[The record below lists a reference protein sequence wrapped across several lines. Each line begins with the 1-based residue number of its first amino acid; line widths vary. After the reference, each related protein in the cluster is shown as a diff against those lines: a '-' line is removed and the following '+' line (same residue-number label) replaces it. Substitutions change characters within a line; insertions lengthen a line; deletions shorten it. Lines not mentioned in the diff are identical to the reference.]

1 MSAIELF
8 KEDGTTAGIF
18 YCSECKV
25 VARTK
30 EEADFCHGERL
41 CSSCKKPFKRYGY
54 YKLCDE
60 CERKERNEK
69 EQKKEQ
75 DRFEKAT
82 KITEAEYTGDHV
94 LAGDEFY
101 ESVDDAIDRY
111 LDGQEPEYVWACKTH
126 GLPHVDL
133 EDITCNLLDNMWED
147 ADSSDLGGLDELH
160 AALDAFNKA
169 NEHIQLW
176 EPDYSTAIL
185 VSPRK
190 EEKV

>member
-8 KEDGTTAGIF
+8 KADGTTAGIF

-41 CSSCKKPFKRYGY
+41 CACGKTIKRYGS
-54 YKLCDE
+54 YKVCEE
-60 CERKERNEK
+60 CEHKEWVLK
-69 EQKKEQ
+69 ESKKEW

-94 LAGDEFY
+94 LDGDEFY
-101 ESVDDAIDRY
+101 ESVDEAIDRY
-111 LDGQEPEYVWACKTH
+111 EEGQEPEYVWACKTH
-126 GLPHVDL
+126 GLPTVDL
-133 EDITCNLLDNMWED
+133 EDVTCNLLDNMWED
-147 ADSSDLGGLDELH
+147 AGTSDLNGLEELE
-160 AALDAFNKA
+160 AALTEFNKA
-169 NEHIQLW
+169 NESIQLW

-190 EEKV
+190 EEEV

>member
-41 CSSCKKPFKRYGY
+41 CACGKTIKRYGS
-54 YKLCDE
+54 YKV
-60 CERKERNEK
+60 CEDCEHKEWVLK
-69 EQKKEQ
+69 ESKKEW
-75 DRFEKAT
+75 DRFDKAT
-82 KITEAEYTGDHV
+82 KITEAEYTGDRV
-94 LAGDEFY
+94 LDGDEFY

-111 LDGQEPEYVWACKTH
+111 SEGQEPEYVWACKEH
-126 GLPHVDL
+126 GLPYVDS
-133 EDITCNLLDNMWED
+133 ECVTSYLLDNMWDD
-147 ADSSDLGGLDELH
+147 ADTHDLNGLEELEI
-160 AALDAFNKA
+160 ALVAFNKA
-169 NEHIQLW
+169 NESISLW

-190 EEKV
+190 EGEA